1 MTIDEKPAK
10 AAPPK
15 LNQGLKLLLEMG
27 PLVLFF
33 IANAKWGIFPATG
46 VLMAGV
52 MVALAASWVLTRHVA
67 VMPVVTAAAVLVF
80 GGLTFFFNDELFIK
94 LKPTIVNSL
103 FGSILLVALWLGKP
117 LLPIVLD
124 SVLQLT
130 DRGWRILTLR
140 WGLFFFLL
148 ALLNEIVW
156 RTQTT
161 DFWVAFKVWGIMPL
175 TIVFALLQVPLILK
189 HEIKQED

>member
-1 MTIDEKPAK
+1 M
-10 AAPPK
+10 
-15 LNQGLKLLLEMG
+15 
-27 PLVLFF
+27 LFR
-33 IANAKWGIFPATG
+33 
-46 VLMAGV
+46 
-52 MVALAASWVLTRHVA
+52 S
-67 VMPVVTAAAVLVF
+67 
-80 GGLTFFFNDELFIK
+80 
-94 LKPTIVNSL
+94 
-103 FGSILLVALWLGKP
+103 
-117 LLPIVLD
+117 
-124 SVLQLT
+124 